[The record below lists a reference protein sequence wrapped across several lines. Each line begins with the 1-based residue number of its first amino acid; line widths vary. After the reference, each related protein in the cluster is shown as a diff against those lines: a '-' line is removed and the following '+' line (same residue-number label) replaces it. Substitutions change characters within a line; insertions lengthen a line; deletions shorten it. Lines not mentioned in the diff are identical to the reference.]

1 MADKNKKKLTDK
13 EKAEIAAA
21 AAFEEIDAAVEKEAV
36 EEAADAPDVADKTP
50 EAAAEATSEPTEVV
64 DPMAG
69 STLREGL
76 SLPEGSET
84 EASASEESAEDAV
97 PEEDEAPADDRPE
110 ESPEAEEAS
119 EDEVET
125 LEEDDSDFARADAPA
140 TGMPEGELSGEV
152 APVAAES
159 TSTETVT
166 PPVPAEEEPILG
178 TVPAES
184 EGRYYEA
191 DAYLESELAK
201 FNKAYQKLLD
211 ADRNVIA
218 GTSLLDAALTEA
230 KNAKAKKLDRKKRKQ
245 KYDNLKIKTEALA
258 DYVGDTITK
267 EGSTKA
273 IADLEGFTSFVMT
286 DIGVSPER
294 QALATQLIEQ
304 AKADNT
310 TANSKLAEARKILK
324 RREILKKAI
333 IGLGISTA
341 AVLVVGSAGE
351 IPDAYGH
358 GWWFLGRE
366 APPPSNDNQTQ
377 IEIDVDDMDVARI
390 QAVLNSVIGN
400 TSVKV
405 ETIKSIQVDAD
416 NNYHLILDADKKG
429 TDCLIDINMG
439 EQSGFE
445 NTTAL
450 VETLMDTELNKD
462 DISTYYALN
471 SFINDEAATANIS
484 VAIENQLGS
493 TGTAS
498 GGVYAKASYA
508 TDRANGVYNANIDFL
523 VFDEAGNASIMDDA
537 ITASSKSDFRSNLWD
552 VVYQEYGGPSTNFD
566 GEIKQDPTI
575 TNLTPA
581 QMTFVNPTTGAAVS
595 AGLSLDR

>member
-1 MADKNKKKLTDK
+1 MADDKNKLPDK
-13 EKAEIAAA
+13 ENAKKAAEEAAKK
-21 AAFEEIDAAVEKEAV
+21 AFAEIDAAVGKEAGK
-36 EEAADAPDVADKTP
+36 EAADASAVADKAP
-50 EAAAEATSEPTEVV
+50 EAAAEAASKPTETDQTV
-64 DPMAG
+64 DPMAADNALG
-69 STLREGL
+69 EDLL
-76 SLPEGSET
+76 LPKGRET
-84 EASASEESAEDAV
+84 EAAAGEKSAEDAV
-97 PEEDEAPADDRPE
+97 PEAGETPADDRPE
-110 ESPEAEEAS
+110 GSPEAEEAS
-119 EDEVET
+119 EDNVPADEGV
-125 LEEDDSDFARADAPA
+125 SNYARADAPP
-140 TGMPEGELSGEV
+140 TGMPKGELRGK
-152 APVAAES
+152 
-159 TSTETVT
+159 
-166 PPVPAEEEPILG
+166 EPILE

-184 EGRYYEA
+184 KA
-191 DAYLESELAK
+191 ESETESRLDK

-218 GTSLLDAALTEA
+218 GTRLLDAALTEV
-230 KNAKAKKLDRKKRKQ
+230 KNAKAKKLDRKARKQ
-245 KYDNLKIKTEALA
+245 KYDNLKIETEALA
-258 DYVGDTITK
+258 DCLGGTMTED
-267 EGSTKA
+267 GSTKA
-273 IADLEGFTSFVMT
+273 IADLESFTSFVMT
-286 DIGVSPER
+286 DIGVSPEK

-333 IGLGISTA
+333 VGLGISTVA
-341 AVLVVGSAGE
+341 ALVVGSAGE

-358 GWWFLGRE
+358 GWWFLGGE
-366 APPPSNDNQTQ
+366 APPPPNDNQ
-377 IEIDVDDMDVARI
+377 IIIDVDDMDVARI
-390 QAVLNSVIGN
+390 QSVLNGVIGN

-405 ETIKSIQVDAD
+405 EAIKSIQVDAD

-462 DISTYYALN
+462 DINTYYALN

-508 TDRANGVYNANIDFL
+508 TDRVNGVFNADIDFL

-537 ITASSKSDFRSNLWD
+537 LTASSKSDFRNNLWD
-552 VVYQEYGGPSTNFD
+552 VVYQAYGGPSTNFD
-566 GEIKQDPTI
+566 GEINQDPTI

-581 QMTFVNPTTGAAVS
+581 QMTFVNVTTGAAVS
-595 AGLSLDR
+595 TGISLER

>member
-1 MADKNKKKLTDK
+1 MADENKKKLTDK

-21 AAFEEIDAAVEKEAV
+21 AFEEIDAAVEEEAV
-36 EEAADAPDVADKTP
+36 EKAANASAVDGKASEA
-50 EAAAEATSEPTEVV
+50 PTQTARPV
-64 DPMAG
+64 DPTAG
-69 STLREGL
+69 NALGEDL
-76 SLPEGSET
+76 SLPEEN
-84 EASASEESAEDAV
+84 EAENAV
-97 PEEDEAPADDRPE
+97 PGAGETPAKDQPE
-110 ESPEAEEAS
+110 ESHEAEEAS
-119 EDEVET
+119 EGEVET
-125 LEEDDSDFARADAPA
+125 LEEDSDFARADAPA
-140 TGMPEGELSGEV
+140 TGMPKGKLSGKVGSSATEAISTEAV
-152 APVAAES
+152 KKEEEKPVSEKVPAKSEAES
-159 TSTETVT
+159 KT
-166 PPVPAEEEPILG
+166 
-178 TVPAES
+178 
-184 EGRYYEA
+184 
-191 DAYLESELAK
+191 ESELDK

-245 KYDNLKIKTEALA
+245 KYDDLKIKTEALA
-258 DYVGDTITK
+258 GYVGDTNTE

-273 IADLEGFTSFVMT
+273 IAGLESFTSFVMT
-286 DIGVSPER
+286 DIGVSPEK

-333 IGLGISTA
+333 VGLGISTVA
-341 AVLVVGSAGE
+341 ALVVGSAGE
-351 IPDAYGH
+351 IPDAYGY
-358 GWWFLGRE
+358 GWWFLGGE
-366 APPPSNDNQTQ
+366 APPPPNDNQ
-377 IEIDVDDMDVARI
+377 IIIDVDDMDVARI
-390 QAVLNSVIGN
+390 QSVLNGVIGN

-405 ETIKSIQVDAD
+405 EAIKSIQVDAD

-445 NTTAL
+445 DTTAL
-450 VETLMDTELNKD
+450 VEILMDTELNKD

-508 TDRANGVYNANIDFL
+508 TDRVNGVYNADIDFL
-523 VFDEAGNASIMDDA
+523 VFDEAGNASIIDDA
-537 ITASSKSDFRSNLWD
+537 ITASSKSDFRSNLWA
-552 VVYQEYGGPSTNFD
+552 VVYQAYGGPSTNFD
-566 GEIKQDPTI
+566 GEIMQHATI

-581 QMTFVNPTTGAAVS
+581 QMTIVNVTTGAAVS
-595 AGLSLDR
+595 AGISLER

>member
-1 MADKNKKKLTDK
+1 MADTDKKELTDK
-13 EKAEIAAA
+13 EKAEKAA
-21 AAFEEIDAAVEKEAV
+21 AAFEEIDAAVEEEAV
-36 EEAADAPDVADKTP
+36 EKAANASAVDGKASVAPTQTARPVDPTAGNALGEDLSLP
-50 EAAAEATSEPTEVV
+50 EENEAEATS
-64 DPMAG
+64 
-69 STLREGL
+69 
-76 SLPEGSET
+76 
-84 EASASEESAEDAV
+84 SEESAEGAV
-97 PEEDEAPADDRPE
+97 PEEGETPADGQSE
-110 ESPEAEEAS
+110 ESPEAKEAS
-119 EDEVET
+119 EDEVPADKEV
-125 LEEDDSDFARADAPA
+125 LNYVRADASA
-140 TGMPEGELSGEV
+140 TGMPKGKLSGNVGSSATE
-152 APVAAES
+152 AILTAAVEK
-159 TSTETVT
+159 E
-166 PPVPAEEEPILG
+166 EEEPIFES
-178 TVPAES
+178 VPAES
-184 EGRYYEA
+184 EL
-191 DAYLESELAK
+191 DK

-230 KNAKAKKLDRKKRKQ
+230 KNAKAKKLDLKKRKQ
-245 KYDNLKIKTEALA
+245 KYDNLKIETEALA
-258 DYVGDTITK
+258 GYVGDTNTE

-273 IADLEGFTSFVMT
+273 IADLESFTPFVMT
-286 DIGVSPER
+286 DIGVSPEK

-333 IGLGISTA
+333 VGLGISTVA
-341 AVLVVGSAGE
+341 ALVVGSAGE
-351 IPDAYGH
+351 IPDAYGY
-358 GWWFLGRE
+358 GWWFLGGE
-366 APPPSNDNQTQ
+366 APPPPNDNQ
-377 IEIDVDDMDVARI
+377 IIIDVDDMDVARI
-390 QAVLNSVIGN
+390 QSVLNGVIGN

-405 ETIKSIQVDAD
+405 EAIKSIQVDAD

-450 VETLMDTELNKD
+450 VEILMDTELNKD
-462 DISTYYALN
+462 DINTYYALN

-508 TDRANGVYNANIDFL
+508 TDRVNGVYNADIDFL
-523 VFDEAGNASIMDDA
+523 VFDEAGNASIIDDA
-537 ITASSKSDFRSNLWD
+537 ITASSKSDFRSNLWA
-552 VVYQEYGGPSTNFD
+552 VVYQAYGGPSTNFD
-566 GEIKQDPTI
+566 GEIMQHATI

-581 QMTFVNPTTGAAVS
+581 QMTIVNVTTGAAVS
-595 AGLSLDR
+595 AGISLER

>member
-1 MADKNKKKLTDK
+1 MADTNNNLTDK
-13 EKAEIAAA
+13 EKAEAAA
-21 AAFEEIDAAVEKEAV
+21 AEAFAEIDAAVEKEAV
-36 EEAADAPDVADKTP
+36 EKAANASAVDGKAS
-50 EAAAEATSEPTEVV
+50 EAAAEAASKSTKNARTVV

-69 STLREGL
+69 NPLGEGL
-76 SLPEGSET
+76 LPEGNGAKNAVPGAG
-84 EASASEESAEDAV
+84 EAS
-97 PEEDEAPADDRPE
+97 ADDRPE
-110 ESPEAEEAS
+110 ESPEAKEAS
-119 EDEVET
+119 EDEVPA
-125 LEEDDSDFARADAPA
+125 DKGDSNYVPVDGSA
-140 TGMPEGELSGEV
+140 TGMPKGELRGK
-152 APVAAES
+152 
-159 TSTETVT
+159 
-166 PPVPAEEEPILG
+166 EEEEEQEQIFE
-178 TVPAES
+178 TVPAEN
-184 EGRYYEA
+184 EA
-191 DAYLESELAK
+191 ESETESRLDK

-230 KNAKAKKLDRKKRKQ
+230 KNAKAKKLDFKKRKQ
-245 KYDNLKIKTEALA
+245 KYDDLKIKTEALNG
-258 DYVGDTITK
+258 YVNGTK
-267 EGSTKA
+267 TEGGSTKA
-273 IADLEGFTSFVMT
+273 IADLESFTSFVMT
-286 DIGVSPER
+286 DIGVSPEK

-333 IGLGISTA
+333 VGLGISTLA
-341 AVLVVGSAGE
+341 ALVVGSAGE

-358 GWWFLGRE
+358 GWWFLGGE
-366 APPPSNDNQTQ
+366 APPPPNDNQ
-377 IEIDVDDMDVARI
+377 IIIDVDDMDVARI
-390 QAVLNSVIGN
+390 QSVLNGVIGN

-405 ETIKSIQVDAD
+405 EAIKSIQVDAD

-439 EQSGFE
+439 AQSGFE
-445 NTTAL
+445 DTTAL
-450 VETLMDTELNKD
+450 VEILMDTELNKD
-462 DISTYYALN
+462 DINTYYALN

-508 TDRANGVYNANIDFL
+508 TDRVNGVYNADIDFL

-537 ITASSKSDFRSNLWD
+537 ITASSKSDFRSNLWA
-552 VVYQEYGGPSTNFD
+552 VVYQAYGGPSTNFD
-566 GEIKQDPTI
+566 GEIMQHPTI

-581 QMTFVNPTTGAAVS
+581 QMTIVNVTTGAAVS
-595 AGLSLDR
+595 TGISLER

>member
-1 MADKNKKKLTDK
+1 MADTNNNLTDK
-13 EKAEIAAA
+13 EKAEAAA
-21 AAFEEIDAAVEKEAV
+21 AEAFAEIDAAVGKEAG
-36 EEAADAPDVADKTP
+36 K
-50 EAAAEATSEPTEVV
+50 EAAAEAASSTETDQTVV
-64 DPMAG
+64 DLMAG
-69 STLREGL
+69 ALGKDL
-76 SLPEGSET
+76 SLPEGN
-84 EASASEESAEDAV
+84 EAEAAASEKSAKGAV
-97 PEEDEAPADDRPE
+97 PEAGKTSVEGKTGENSEAKKARK
-110 ESPEAEEAS
+110 
-119 EDEVET
+119 DEVPTFEG
-125 LEEDDSDFARADAPA
+125 DSNYRRSDGSA
-140 TGMPEGELSGEV
+140 TGMPKGKLSGKE
-152 APVAAES
+152 EK
-159 TSTETVT
+159 
-166 PPVPAEEEPILG
+166 EEEKP
-178 TVPAES
+178 VSEKVSAKSEAES
-184 EGRYYEA
+184 ET
-191 DAYLESELAK
+191 ESELDK

-218 GTSLLDAALTEA
+218 GTRLLDAALTEV

-245 KYDNLKIKTEALA
+245 KYDNLKIETEALA
-258 DYVGDTITK
+258 GYVGDTNTE

-273 IADLEGFTSFVMT
+273 IAGLESFTSFVMT
-286 DIGVSPER
+286 DIGVSPEK

-333 IGLGISTA
+333 VGLGISTVA
-341 AVLVVGSAGE
+341 ALVVGSAGE

-358 GWWFLGRE
+358 GWWFLGGE
-366 APPPSNDNQTQ
+366 APPPPNDNQ
-377 IEIDVDDMDVARI
+377 IIIDVDDMDVARI
-390 QAVLNSVIGN
+390 QSVLNGVIGN

-405 ETIKSIQVDAD
+405 EAIKSIQVDAD

-445 NTTAL
+445 DTTAL
-450 VETLMDTELNKD
+450 VEILMDTELNKD
-462 DISTYYALN
+462 DINTYYALN

-508 TDRANGVYNANIDFL
+508 TDRANGVYNADIDFL

-537 ITASSKSDFRSNLWD
+537 LTASSKSDFRSNLWA
-552 VVYQEYGGPSTNFD
+552 VVYQAYGGPSTNFD
-566 GEIKQDPTI
+566 GEIMQHPTI

-581 QMTFVNPTTGAAVS
+581 QMTIVNVTTGAAVS
-595 AGLSLDR
+595 AGISLER

>member
-1 MADKNKKKLTDK
+1 MADTNNNLTDK
-13 EKAEIAAA
+13 EKAEAAA
-21 AAFEEIDAAVEKEAV
+21 AEAFAEIDAAVEKEAV
-36 EEAADAPDVADKTP
+36 EKAANASAVDGKASEA
-50 EAAAEATSEPTEVV
+50 PTQTARPVV

-69 STLREGL
+69 ALVEGL
-76 SLPEGSET
+76 TLLEKN
-84 EASASEESAEDAV
+84 EAEAAASEESAENAV
-97 PEEDEAPADDRPE
+97 PGAGETPVEGETGESLNAEED
-110 ESPEAEEAS
+110 S
-119 EDEVET
+119 EDNVPSDEG
-125 LEEDDSDFARADAPA
+125 DSNYGPVDGSATRADASA

-152 APVAAES
+152 APGAAES
-159 TSTETVT
+159 PSNEAVEN
-166 PPVPAEEEPILG
+166 EEQESIFE

-184 EGRYYEA
+184 EL
-191 DAYLESELAK
+191 DK

-218 GTSLLDAALTEA
+218 GTRLLDAALTEV
-230 KNAKAKKLDRKKRKQ
+230 KNAKAKKLDRKKRNQ
-245 KYDNLKIKTEALA
+245 KYDNLKIETEALA
-258 DYVGDTITK
+258 GYVGDTKT
-267 EGSTKA
+267 EGGSTKA
-273 IADLEGFTSFVMT
+273 IADLESFTSFVMT
-286 DIGVSPER
+286 DIGVSPEK

-333 IGLGISTA
+333 VGLVISTVA
-341 AVLVVGSAGE
+341 ALVVGSAGE

-358 GWWFLGRE
+358 GWWFLGGE
-366 APPPSNDNQTQ
+366 APPPPNDNQ
-377 IEIDVDDMDVARI
+377 IIIDVDDMDVARI
-390 QAVLNSVIGN
+390 QSVLNGVIGN

-405 ETIKSIQVDAD
+405 EAIKSIQVDAD

-450 VETLMDTELNKD
+450 VETLMGAELNKD
-462 DISTYYALN
+462 DINTYYALN

-508 TDRANGVYNANIDFL
+508 ADRANGVYNADIDFL
-523 VFDEAGNASIMDDA
+523 VFDEAGNARIMDDA
-537 ITASSKSDFRSNLWD
+537 LTASSKSDFRSNLWA
-552 VVYQEYGGPSTNFD
+552 VVYQAYGGPSTNFD
-566 GEIKQDPTI
+566 GEIMQHPTI

-581 QMTFVNPTTGAAVS
+581 QMAIVNVTTGAAVS
-595 AGLSLDR
+595 AGISLER

>member
-1 MADKNKKKLTDK
+1 MADDKNKLPDK
-13 EKAEIAAA
+13 ENAKKAAEEAAKK
-21 AAFEEIDAAVEKEAV
+21 AFEEIDAAVGKKAVKEPANASAV
-36 EEAADAPDVADKTP
+36 DGKASEA
-50 EAAAEATSEPTEVV
+50 PTQTARPVV
-64 DPMAG
+64 DPMAAG
-69 STLREGL
+69 NALVGDS
-76 SLPEGSET
+76 SLPEEN
-84 EASASEESAEDAV
+84 EAKAAASEESAENAV
-97 PEEDEAPADDRPE
+97 PKAGETPVEGKTGEN
-110 ESPEAEEAS
+110 SEAEEDS

-125 LEEDDSDFARADAPA
+125 LEEDSDFARADAPA
-140 TGMPEGELSGEV
+140 TGMPEGELRGDASR
-152 APVAAES
+152 ASES
-159 TSTETVT
+159 TSNKAVKKKEQ
-166 PPVPAEEEPILG
+166 EPIFE

-184 EGRYYEA
+184 EL
-191 DAYLESELAK
+191 DK

-218 GTSLLDAALTEA
+218 GTRLLDAALTEV
-230 KNAKAKKLDRKKRKQ
+230 KNAKAKKLDRKKRNQ
-245 KYDNLKIKTEALA
+245 KYDNLKIETEALA
-258 DYVGDTITK
+258 GYVGDTKT
-267 EGSTKA
+267 EGGSTKA
-273 IADLEGFTSFVMT
+273 IAGLESFTSFVMT
-286 DIGVSPER
+286 DIGVSPEK

-333 IGLGISTA
+333 VGLGISTLA
-341 AVLVVGSAGE
+341 ALVVGSAGE

-358 GWWFLGRE
+358 GWWFLGGE
-366 APPPSNDNQTQ
+366 APPPPNDNQ
-377 IEIDVDDMDVARI
+377 IIIDVDDMDVARI
-390 QAVLNSVIGN
+390 QSVLNGVIGN

-405 ETIKSIQVDAD
+405 EAIKSIQVDAD

-450 VETLMDTELNKD
+450 VEILMDTELNKD

-508 TDRANGVYNANIDFL
+508 TDRVNGVYNADIDFL

-537 ITASSKSDFRSNLWD
+537 ITASSKSDFRSNLWA
-552 VVYQEYGGPSTNFD
+552 VVYQAYGGPSTNFD
-566 GEIKQDPTI
+566 GEIMQHPTI

-581 QMTFVNPTTGAAVS
+581 QMTIVNVTTGAAVS
-595 AGLSLDR
+595 TGISLER

>member
-1 MADKNKKKLTDK
+1 MADTNNNLTDK
-13 EKAEIAAA
+13 EKAEAAA
-21 AAFEEIDAAVEKEAV
+21 AEAFAEIDAAVGKKAVKEP
-36 EEAADAPDVADKTP
+36 ADASAVADKAS
-50 EAAAEATSEPTEVV
+50 EAAAKAASSTETDPT
-64 DPMAG
+64 AG
-69 STLREGL
+69 NALGEDL
-76 SLPEGSET
+76 SLPEGR
-84 EASASEESAEDAV
+84 EAKDAV
-97 PEEDEAPADDRPE
+97 PKAGETPVEGKTGEN
-110 ESPEAEEAS
+110 SEAEEVS
-119 EDEVET
+119 EDEVPTDEGNSNYVPV
-125 LEEDDSDFARADAPA
+125 DGSA
-140 TGMPEGELSGEV
+140 TGMPKGELRGK
-152 APVAAES
+152 
-159 TSTETVT
+159 
-166 PPVPAEEEPILG
+166 EEEEEKEPILE

-184 EGRYYEA
+184 KA
-191 DAYLESELAK
+191 ESETESRLDK

-230 KNAKAKKLDRKKRKQ
+230 KNAKAKKLDREKREQ
-245 KYDNLKIKTEALA
+245 KYDDLKIKTEALNG
-258 DYVGDTITK
+258 YVNGTK
-267 EGSTKA
+267 TEGGSTKA
-273 IADLEGFTSFVMT
+273 IADLESFTSFVMT
-286 DIGVSPER
+286 DIGVSPEK

-333 IGLGISTA
+333 VGLGISTA
-341 AVLVVGSAGE
+341 AALVIGSIGE

-358 GWWFLGRE
+358 GWWFLGGE
-366 APPPSNDNQTQ
+366 APPPPNDNQ
-377 IEIDVDDMDVARI
+377 IIIDVDDMDVARI
-390 QAVLNSVIGN
+390 QSVLNGVIGN

-405 ETIKSIQVDAD
+405 EAIKSIQVDAD

-445 NTTAL
+445 DTTAL
-450 VETLMDTELNKD
+450 VEILMDTELNKD
-462 DISTYYALN
+462 DINTYYALN

-508 TDRANGVYNANIDFL
+508 TDRVNGVYNADIDFL

-537 ITASSKSDFRSNLWD
+537 ITASSKSDFRSNLWA
-552 VVYQEYGGPSTNFD
+552 VVYQAYGGPSTNFD
-566 GEIKQDPTI
+566 GEIMQHPTI

-581 QMTFVNPTTGAAVS
+581 QMTFVNVTTGAAVS
-595 AGLSLDR
+595 TGISLER

>member
-1 MADKNKKKLTDK
+1 MADTDNKNSIYE
-13 EKAEIAAA
+13 EKAAE
-21 AAFEEIDAAVEKEAV
+21 AFKEIDAAVGKEAG
-36 EEAADAPDVADKTP
+36 K
-50 EAAAEATSEPTEVV
+50 EAAAEAASSTETDQTVV
-64 DPMAG
+64 DLMAG
-69 STLREGL
+69 ALGKDL
-76 SLPEGSET
+76 SLPEGN
-84 EASASEESAEDAV
+84 EAEAAASEKSAKGAV
-97 PEEDEAPADDRPE
+97 PEAGKTSVEGKTGENSEAKEARKDEVPADE
-110 ESPEAEEAS
+110 G
-119 EDEVET
+119 
-125 LEEDDSDFARADAPA
+125 DSNYRRSDGSA
-140 TGMPEGELSGEV
+140 TGMPKGKLSGKVGSSATE
-152 APVAAES
+152 AILTAAVEK
-159 TSTETVT
+159 E
-166 PPVPAEEEPILG
+166 EEEPILE

-184 EGRYYEA
+184 EL
-191 DAYLESELAK
+191 DK

-218 GTSLLDAALTEA
+218 GTSLLDAALTEV

-245 KYDNLKIKTEALA
+245 KYDNLKIETEALA
-258 DYVGDTITK
+258 GYVGDTNTE

-273 IADLEGFTSFVMT
+273 IAGLESFTSFVMT
-286 DIGVSPER
+286 DIGVSPEK

-333 IGLGISTA
+333 LGLGISTVA
-341 AVLVVGSAGE
+341 ALVVGSAGE
-351 IPDAYGH
+351 IPDAYGY
-358 GWWFLGRE
+358 GWWFLGGE
-366 APPPSNDNQTQ
+366 APPPPNDNQ
-377 IEIDVDDMDVARI
+377 IIIDVDDMDVARI
-390 QAVLNSVIGN
+390 QSVLNGVIGN

-405 ETIKSIQVDAD
+405 EAIKSIQVDAD

-439 EQSGFE
+439 AQSGFE
-445 NTTAL
+445 DTTAL
-450 VETLMDTELNKD
+450 VEILMDTELNKD
-462 DISTYYALN
+462 DINTYYALN

-508 TDRANGVYNANIDFL
+508 TDRVNGVYNADIDFL

-537 ITASSKSDFRSNLWD
+537 ITASSKSDFRSNLWA
-552 VVYQEYGGPSTNFD
+552 VVYQAYGGPSTNFD
-566 GEIKQDPTI
+566 GEIMQHPTI

-581 QMTFVNPTTGAAVS
+581 QMTIVNVTTGAAVS
-595 AGLSLDR
+595 TGISLER

>member
-1 MADKNKKKLTDK
+1 MADTDKKKLTDK

-21 AAFEEIDAAVEKEAV
+21 AAFEEIDAAVEEKAV
-36 EEAADAPDVADKTP
+36 EEAADASAVADKAP
-50 EAAAEATSEPTEVV
+50 EAAAEAVSELTEVV

-69 STLREGL
+69 SALGEGL
-76 SLPEGSET
+76 SLPEGSEI
-84 EASASEESAEDAV
+84 EAAASEESAEDAV

-125 LEEDDSDFARADAPA
+125 LEEDSEFARVVGVPA

-152 APVAAES
+152 APGAAES
-159 TSTETVT
+159 TSTEAVT
-166 PPVPAEEEPILG
+166 PTVPAEEEPVLE

-184 EGRYYEA
+184 
-191 DAYLESELAK
+191 DAESETESELDK

-245 KYDNLKIKTEALA
+245 KYDNLKIKTEALNG
-258 DYVGDTITK
+258 YVNGTITE

-273 IADLEGFTSFVMT
+273 IADLESFTPFVMT
-286 DIGVSPER
+286 DIGVSPEK

-310 TANSKLAEARKILK
+310 TANSKLDEARKILRK
-324 RREILKKAI
+324 KEILKKAI
-333 IGLGISTA
+333 IGLGIGLGA
-341 AVLVVGSAGE
+341 ALVVGSAGE

-358 GWWFLGRE
+358 GWWFLGGE
-366 APPPSNDNQTQ
+366 TPPPPNDNDNQ
-377 IEIDVDDMDVARI
+377 IIIDVDDMDVARI
-390 QAVLNSVIGN
+390 QSVLNGVIGN

-405 ETIKSIQVDAD
+405 EAIKSIQVDAD

-450 VETLMDTELNKD
+450 VETLMGAELNKD
-462 DISTYYALN
+462 DINTYYALN

-508 TDRANGVYNANIDFL
+508 ADRVNGVYNADIDFL
-523 VFDEAGNASIMDDA
+523 VFDEAGNARIMDDA
-537 ITASSKSDFRSNLWD
+537 LTASSKSDFRSNLWA

-566 GEIKQDPTI
+566 GEINQDPTI

-581 QMTFVNPTTGAAVS
+581 QMAFVSQTTGAAVS

>member
-1 MADKNKKKLTDK
+1 MADTDK
-13 EKAEIAAA
+13 KNSIYEEKAA
-21 AAFEEIDAAVEKEAV
+21 AAFKEIDAAVEEEAV
-36 EEAADAPDVADKTP
+36 ENAANASAVDGKASEA
-50 EAAAEATSEPTEVV
+50 PTQTARPVV
-64 DPMAG
+64 DPMAADNALVG
-69 STLREGL
+69 DS
-76 SLPEGSET
+76 SLLEKN
-84 EASASEESAEDAV
+84 EAEAAASEESAEDAV

-119 EDEVET
+119 EGEVPTDEGNSNYVPV
-125 LEEDDSDFARADAPA
+125 DGSA
-140 TGMPEGELSGEV
+140 TGMPKGELRGK
-152 APVAAES
+152 
-159 TSTETVT
+159 
-166 PPVPAEEEPILG
+166 EEQEPIFE
-178 TVPAES
+178 TVPAEN
-184 EGRYYEA
+184 
-191 DAYLESELAK
+191 ELDK

-218 GTSLLDAALTEA
+218 GTRLLDAALTEA

-245 KYDNLKIKTEALA
+245 KYDNLKIETEALA
-258 DYVGDTITK
+258 GYVGDTSTE

-273 IADLEGFTSFVMT
+273 IAGLESFTSFVMT
-286 DIGVSPER
+286 DIGVSPEK

-310 TANSKLAEARKILK
+310 TANSKLDEARKILK

-333 IGLGISTA
+333 VGLGISTVA
-341 AVLVVGSAGE
+341 ALVVGSAGE
-351 IPDAYGH
+351 IPDAYGY
-358 GWWFLGRE
+358 GWWFLGGE
-366 APPPSNDNQTQ
+366 APPPPNDNQ
-377 IEIDVDDMDVARI
+377 IIIDVDDMDVARI
-390 QAVLNSVIGN
+390 QSVLNGVIGN

-405 ETIKSIQVDAD
+405 EAIKSIQVDAD

-445 NTTAL
+445 DTTAL
-450 VETLMDTELNKD
+450 VEILMDTELNKD
-462 DISTYYALN
+462 DINTYYALN

-508 TDRANGVYNANIDFL
+508 TDRVNGVFNADIDFL
-523 VFDEAGNASIMDDA
+523 VFDEAGNASIIDDA
-537 ITASSKSDFRSNLWD
+537 ITASSKSDFRSNLWA
-552 VVYQEYGGPSTNFD
+552 VVYQAYGGPSTNFD
-566 GEIKQDPTI
+566 GEIMQHATI

-581 QMTFVNPTTGAAVS
+581 QMAIVNVTTGAAVS
-595 AGLSLDR
+595 AGISLER

>member
-1 MADKNKKKLTDK
+1 MADTNNNLTDK
-13 EKAEIAAA
+13 EKAKKAAEK
-21 AAFEEIDAAVEKEAV
+21 AFEEIDAAV
-36 EEAADAPDVADKTP
+36 ADKAP
-50 EAAAEATSEPTEVV
+50 EAAAEAASKSPETDQTVV

-69 STLREGL
+69 ALGEDL
-76 SLPEGSET
+76 SLPEGRE
-84 EASASEESAEDAV
+84 AEDAV
-97 PEEDEAPADDRPE
+97 PEEGEAPADGQSE
-110 ESPEAEEAS
+110 ESPEAEEAG

-125 LEEDDSDFARADAPA
+125 LDVNSNFGPVDPPA
-140 TGMPEGELSGEV
+140 TGMPSKGELKGED
-152 APVAAES
+152 ASSATES
-159 TSTETVT
+159 TSNKAVEN
-166 PPVPAEEEPILG
+166 EEEKPISEA
-178 TVPAES
+178 VPAES
-184 EGRYYEA
+184 EE
-191 DAYLESELAK
+191 ESETESRLDK

-218 GTSLLDAALTEA
+218 GTRLLDAALTEV

-245 KYDNLKIKTEALA
+245 KYDNLKIETEALA
-258 DYVGDTITK
+258 GYVGDTNTE

-273 IADLEGFTSFVMT
+273 IAGLESFTSFVMT
-286 DIGVSPER
+286 DIGVSPEK

-333 IGLGISTA
+333 VGLGISTVA
-341 AVLVVGSAGE
+341 ALVVGSAGE
-351 IPDAYGH
+351 IPDAYGY
-358 GWWFLGRE
+358 GWWFLGGE
-366 APPPSNDNQTQ
+366 APPPPNDNQ
-377 IEIDVDDMDVARI
+377 IIIDVDDMDVARV
-390 QAVLNSVIGN
+390 QSVLNGVIGN

-405 ETIKSIQVDAD
+405 EAIKSIQVDAD

-439 EQSGFE
+439 AQSGFE

-450 VETLMDTELNKD
+450 VEILMDTELNKD

-508 TDRANGVYNANIDFL
+508 TDRVNGVYNADIDFL

-552 VVYQEYGGPSTNFD
+552 VVYQAYGGPSTNFD
-566 GEIKQDPTI
+566 GEIMQHATI

-581 QMTFVNPTTGAAVS
+581 QMTIVNVTTGAAVS
-595 AGLSLDR
+595 AGISLER

>member
-1 MADKNKKKLTDK
+1 MADDKNKLPDK
-13 EKAEIAAA
+13 ENAKKAAA
-21 AAFEEIDAAVEKEAV
+21 AAKKAFEEIDAAVEKEAV
-36 EEAADAPDVADKTP
+36 EEAADASAVADKAP
-50 EAAAEATSEPTEVV
+50 EAAAEAASSTETPQNV

-69 STLREGL
+69 ALGEGL
-76 SLPEGSET
+76 SLLEKNKAKAA
-84 EASASEESAEDAV
+84 ASKESAEDAV
-97 PEEDEAPADDRPE
+97 PEADETPADGQSE
-110 ESPEAEEAS
+110 ERSEAKEAS
-119 EDEVET
+119 EEEVET
-125 LEEDDSDFARADAPA
+125 LEEDSEFTRVGALA
-140 TGMPEGELSGEV
+140 TGMPKGELRGKEEQ
-152 APVAAES
+152 ES
-159 TSTETVT
+159 IFE
-166 PPVPAEEEPILG
+166 

-184 EGRYYEA
+184 EA
-191 DAYLESELAK
+191 ESETESRLDK

-230 KNAKAKKLDRKKRKQ
+230 KNAKAKKLDRKKRNQ
-245 KYDNLKIKTEALA
+245 KYDDLKIKTEALNG
-258 DYVGDTITK
+258 YVNGTNTED
-267 EGSTKA
+267 GSTKA
-273 IADLEGFTSFVMT
+273 IAGLESFTSFVMT
-286 DIGVSPER
+286 DIGVSPEK

-333 IGLGISTA
+333 VGLGISTLA
-341 AVLVVGSAGE
+341 ALVVGSAGE

-358 GWWFLGRE
+358 GWWFLGGE
-366 APPPSNDNQTQ
+366 APPPPNDNQ
-377 IEIDVDDMDVARI
+377 IIIDVDDMDVARI
-390 QAVLNSVIGN
+390 QSVLNGVIGN

-405 ETIKSIQVDAD
+405 EAIKSIQVDAD

-450 VETLMDTELNKD
+450 VEILMDTELNKD

-508 TDRANGVYNANIDFL
+508 TDRVNGVYNADIDFL
-523 VFDEAGNASIMDDA
+523 VFDEAGNASIIDDA
-537 ITASSKSDFRSNLWD
+537 ITASSKSDFRSNLWA
-552 VVYQEYGGPSTNFD
+552 VVYQAYGGPSTNFD
-566 GEIKQDPTI
+566 GEIMQHPTI

-581 QMTFVNPTTGAAVS
+581 QMTIVNVTTGAAVS
-595 AGLSLDR
+595 TGISLER

>member
-1 MADKNKKKLTDK
+1 MADTDK
-13 EKAEIAAA
+13 KNSIYEEKAA
-21 AAFEEIDAAVEKEAV
+21 AAFKEIDAAVGKKAV
-36 EEAADAPDVADKTP
+36 KEAADASAVADKAS
-50 EAAAEATSEPTEVV
+50 EAAAKAASSTATARPVV
-64 DPMAG
+64 DPMAADNALVG
-69 STLREGL
+69 DS
-76 SLPEGSET
+76 SLPEGRE
-84 EASASEESAEDAV
+84 AEDAV
-97 PEEDEAPADDRPE
+97 PKADEKTPADGQSEQR
-110 ESPEAEEAS
+110 SEAEEAS
-119 EDEVET
+119 EGEVPSDEG
-125 LEEDDSDFARADAPA
+125 DSNYIRPDASAIRPDASA
-140 TGMPEGELSGEV
+140 TGMPNGKLSGKVGSSATE
-152 APVAAES
+152 AILNAAVENEEQES
-159 TSTETVT
+159 IFE
-166 PPVPAEEEPILG
+166 

-184 EGRYYEA
+184 EA
-191 DAYLESELAK
+191 ESETESRLDK

-230 KNAKAKKLDRKKRKQ
+230 KNAKAKKPDRKKRNQ
-245 KYDNLKIKTEALA
+245 EYDDLKIKTEALNG
-258 DYVGDTITK
+258 YVNGTNTED
-267 EGSTKA
+267 GSTKA
-273 IADLEGFTSFVMT
+273 IANLESFTSFVMT
-286 DIGVSPER
+286 DIGVSPEK

-333 IGLGISTA
+333 VGLVISTVA
-341 AVLVVGSAGE
+341 ALVVGSAGE

-358 GWWFLGRE
+358 GWWFLGGE
-366 APPPSNDNQTQ
+366 APPPPNDNQ
-377 IEIDVDDMDVARI
+377 IIIDVDDMDVARI
-390 QAVLNSVIGN
+390 QSVLNGVIGN

-405 ETIKSIQVDAD
+405 EAIKSIQVDAD

-450 VETLMDTELNKD
+450 VETLMGAELNKD
-462 DISTYYALN
+462 DINTYYALN

-508 TDRANGVYNANIDFL
+508 ADRANGVYNADIDFL
-523 VFDEAGNASIMDDA
+523 VFDEAGNARIMDDA
-537 ITASSKSDFRSNLWD
+537 LTASSKSDFRSNLWAD
-552 VVYQEYGGPSTNFD
+552 VYQAYGGPSTNFD
-566 GEIKQDPTI
+566 GEIMQHPTI

-581 QMTFVNPTTGAAVS
+581 QMAIVNVTTGAAVS
-595 AGLSLDR
+595 AGISLER

>member
-1 MADKNKKKLTDK
+1 MADTDKKKLTDK
-13 EKAEIAAA
+13 EKAA
-21 AAFEEIDAAVEKEAV
+21 AAFEEIDAAVEEKAV
-36 EEAADAPDVADKTP
+36 EEAADASAVADKAP
-50 EAAAEATSEPTEVV
+50 EAAAEAASESTEIALTVV

-69 STLREGL
+69 SALGEGL
-76 SLPEGSET
+76 SLPEGTET
-84 EASASEESAEDAV
+84 EAAASEESAEDAV
-97 PEEDEAPADDRPE
+97 PEVDEAPADDRPE

-125 LEEDDSDFARADAPA
+125 LEEDSEFTRVGVPA

-152 APVAAES
+152 APGAAES
-159 TSTETVT
+159 TSTEAVT
-166 PPVPAEEEPILG
+166 PTVPAEEEPILG

-184 EGRYYEA
+184 EAESET
-191 DAYLESELAK
+191 ESELDK

-245 KYDNLKIKTEALA
+245 KYDNLKIKTEALNG
-258 DYVGDTITK
+258 YVNGTITE

-273 IADLEGFTSFVMT
+273 IADLESFTSFVMT
-286 DIGVSPER
+286 DIGVSPEK

-310 TANSKLAEARKILK
+310 TANSKLDEARKILRK
-324 RREILKKAI
+324 KEILKKAI
-333 IGLGISTA
+333 IGLGIGAA
-341 AVLVVGSAGE
+341 AVLVIGSIGE
-351 IPDAYGH
+351 IGDAQGKGYY
-358 GWWFLGRE
+358 WSDRE
-366 APPPSNDNQTQ
+366 VPPPPNDNDNQ
-377 IEIDVDDMDVARI
+377 IIIDVDDMDIARI
-390 QAVLNSVIGN
+390 QSVLNGVIGN

-405 ETIKSIQVDAD
+405 EAIKSIQVDAD

-450 VETLMDTELNKD
+450 VETLMGAELNKD
-462 DISTYYALN
+462 DINTYYALN

-508 TDRANGVYNANIDFL
+508 TDRANGVYNADIDFL
-523 VFDEAGNASIMDDA
+523 VFDEAGNARIMDDA
-537 ITASSKSDFRSNLWD
+537 LTASSKSDFRSNLWD

-566 GEIKQDPTI
+566 GEINQDPTI

-581 QMTFVNPTTGAAVS
+581 QMAFVSQTTGAAVS
-595 AGLSLDR
+595 AGISLDR

>member
-1 MADKNKKKLTDK
+1 MADTNNKNSIYE
-13 EKAEIAAA
+13 EKAAE
-21 AAFEEIDAAVEKEAV
+21 AFAEIDAAVGKEAG
-36 EEAADAPDVADKTP
+36 K
-50 EAAAEATSEPTEVV
+50 EAAAEAASKSPETARPVV
-64 DPMAG
+64 DPMAADNALVG
-69 STLREGL
+69 DS
-76 SLPEGSET
+76 SLPEGNEDK
-84 EASASEESAEDAV
+84 AAASEESAKGAV
-97 PEEDEAPADDRPE
+97 PKAGKTPVEGKTGENSEAKKARK
-110 ESPEAEEAS
+110 
-119 EDEVET
+119 DEVPTFEG
-125 LEEDDSDFARADAPA
+125 DSNYRRSDGSA
-140 TGMPEGELSGEV
+140 TGMPNGKLNGKV
-152 APVAAES
+152 APGAAEA
-159 TSTETVT
+159 TSNKAVKK
-166 PPVPAEEEPILG
+166 EEKE

-184 EGRYYEA
+184 EL
-191 DAYLESELAK
+191 DK

-230 KNAKAKKLDRKKRKQ
+230 KNAKAKKLDREKREQ
-245 KYDNLKIKTEALA
+245 KYDDLKIKTEALNG
-258 DYVGDTITK
+258 YVNGTK
-267 EGSTKA
+267 TEGGSTKA
-273 IADLEGFTSFVMT
+273 IEDLESFTSFVMT
-286 DIGVSPER
+286 DIGVSPEK

-333 IGLGISTA
+333 VGLGISTA
-341 AVLVVGSAGE
+341 AALVIGSIGE

-358 GWWFLGRE
+358 GWWFLGGE
-366 APPPSNDNQTQ
+366 APPPPNDNQ
-377 IEIDVDDMDVARI
+377 IIIDVDDMDVARI
-390 QAVLNSVIGN
+390 QSVLNGVIGN

-405 ETIKSIQVDAD
+405 EAIKSIQVDAD

-445 NTTAL
+445 DTTAL
-450 VETLMDTELNKD
+450 VEILMDTELNKD
-462 DISTYYALN
+462 DINTYYALN

-508 TDRANGVYNANIDFL
+508 TDRVNGVYNADIDFL

-537 ITASSKSDFRSNLWD
+537 ITASSKSDFGSNLWA
-552 VVYQEYGGPSTNFD
+552 VVYQAYGGPSTNFD
-566 GEIKQDPTI
+566 GEIMQHPTI

-581 QMTFVNPTTGAAVS
+581 QMTFVNVTTGAAVS
-595 AGLSLDR
+595 TGISLER

>member
-1 MADKNKKKLTDK
+1 MADDKNKLPDK
-13 EKAEIAAA
+13 ENAKKAAEEAAKK
-21 AAFEEIDAAVEKEAV
+21 AFEESDDA
-36 EEAADAPDVADKTP
+36 VADKAS
-50 EAAAEATSEPTEVV
+50 EAAAEVASSTETDPT
-64 DPMAG
+64 AG
-69 STLREGL
+69 NALGEDL
-76 SLPEGSET
+76 SLPEGRE
-84 EASASEESAEDAV
+84 AEDAV
-97 PEEDEAPADDRPE
+97 PEEGETPADGQPE
-110 ESPEAEEAS
+110 ESHEAEEAS
-119 EDEVET
+119 EGEVPADEG
-125 LEEDDSDFARADAPA
+125 DSSNFGPVDGSATRADAPA
-140 TGMPEGELSGEV
+140 TGMPSKGELNGED
-152 APVAAES
+152 ASRATGS
-159 TSTETVT
+159 TSTEAVEKK
-166 PPVPAEEEPILG
+166 EEKP
-178 TVPAES
+178 TVPAKSKAES
-184 EGRYYEA
+184 ET
-191 DAYLESELAK
+191 ESRLDK

-230 KNAKAKKLDRKKRKQ
+230 KNAKAKKLDRKKRNQ
-245 KYDNLKIKTEALA
+245 KYDNLKIETEALA
-258 DYVGDTITK
+258 GYVGDTKT
-267 EGSTKA
+267 EGGSTKA
-273 IADLEGFTSFVMT
+273 IAGLESFTSFVMT
-286 DIGVSPER
+286 DIGVSPEK

-333 IGLGISTA
+333 VGLGISTLA
-341 AVLVVGSAGE
+341 ALVVGSAGE

-358 GWWFLGRE
+358 GWWFLGGE
-366 APPPSNDNQTQ
+366 APPPPNDNQ
-377 IEIDVDDMDVARI
+377 IIIDVDDMDVARI
-390 QAVLNSVIGN
+390 QSVLNGVIGN

-405 ETIKSIQVDAD
+405 EAIKSIQVDAD

-450 VETLMDTELNKD
+450 VEILMDTELNKD
-462 DISTYYALN
+462 DINTYYALN

-508 TDRANGVYNANIDFL
+508 TDRVNDVYNADIDFL

-537 ITASSKSDFRSNLWD
+537 LTASSKSDFRSNLWA
-552 VVYQEYGGPSTNFD
+552 VVYQAYGGPSTNFD
-566 GEIKQDPTI
+566 GEIMQHPTI

-581 QMTFVNPTTGAAVS
+581 QMTIVNVTTGAAVS
-595 AGLSLDR
+595 TGISLER

>member
-1 MADKNKKKLTDK
+1 MADENKKKLTDK

-21 AAFEEIDAAVEKEAV
+21 AFEEIDAAVEEEAV
-36 EEAADAPDVADKTP
+36 EKAANASAVDGKASEA
-50 EAAAEATSEPTEVV
+50 PTQTARPV
-64 DPMAG
+64 DPTAG
-69 STLREGL
+69 NALGEDL
-76 SLPEGSET
+76 SLPEEN
-84 EASASEESAEDAV
+84 EAENAV
-97 PEEDEAPADDRPE
+97 PGAGETPAKDQPE
-110 ESPEAEEAS
+110 ESYEAEEAS
-119 EDEVET
+119 EGEVET
-125 LEEDDSDFARADAPA
+125 LEEDSDFARADAPA
-140 TGMPEGELSGEV
+140 TGMPKGKLSGKVGSSATE
-152 APVAAES
+152 AILTAAVEK
-159 TSTETVT
+159 E
-166 PPVPAEEEPILG
+166 EEEPILE

-184 EGRYYEA
+184 EL
-191 DAYLESELAK
+191 DK

-218 GTSLLDAALTEA
+218 GTRLLDAALTEA

-245 KYDNLKIKTEALA
+245 KYDNLKIETEALA
-258 DYVGDTITK
+258 GYVGDTKT
-267 EGSTKA
+267 EGGSTKA
-273 IADLEGFTSFVMT
+273 IADLESFTSFVMT
-286 DIGVSPER
+286 DIGVSPEK

-310 TANSKLAEARKILK
+310 TANSKLDEARKILK

-333 IGLGISTA
+333 LGLGISTA

-351 IPDAYGH
+351 IPDAYGY
-358 GWWFLGRE
+358 GWWFLGGE
-366 APPPSNDNQTQ
+366 APPPPNDNQ
-377 IEIDVDDMDVARI
+377 IIIDVDDMDVARI
-390 QAVLNSVIGN
+390 QSVLNGVIGN

-405 ETIKSIQVDAD
+405 EAIKSIQVDAD

-445 NTTAL
+445 DTTAL
-450 VETLMDTELNKD
+450 VEILMDTELNKD

-508 TDRANGVYNANIDFL
+508 TDRVNGVYNADIDFL
-523 VFDEAGNASIMDDA
+523 VFDEAGNASIIDDA
-537 ITASSKSDFRSNLWD
+537 LTASSKSDFRNNLWD
-552 VVYQEYGGPSTNFD
+552 VVYQAYGGPSTNFD
-566 GEIKQDPTI
+566 GEIMQHPTI

-581 QMTFVNPTTGAAVS
+581 QMTIVNVTTGAAVS
-595 AGLSLDR
+595 TGISLER

>member
-1 MADKNKKKLTDK
+1 MADTDNKNSIY
-13 EKAEIAAA
+13 EKAEE
-21 AAFEEIDAAVEKEAV
+21 AFKEID
-36 EEAADAPDVADKTP
+36 DAVADNAS
-50 EAAAEATSEPTEVV
+50 EAAAEAASSTETDQTVV
-64 DPMAG
+64 DLMAG
-69 STLREGL
+69 ALGKDL
-76 SLPEGSET
+76 SLPEGN
-84 EASASEESAEDAV
+84 EAEAAASEKSAKGAV
-97 PEEDEAPADDRPE
+97 PEAGKTSVEGKTGENSEAKEARKDEVPADE
-110 ESPEAEEAS
+110 G
-119 EDEVET
+119 
-125 LEEDDSDFARADAPA
+125 DSNYRRSDGSA
-140 TGMPEGELSGEV
+140 TGMPNGKLNGKV
-152 APVAAES
+152 APGAAEA
-159 TSTETVT
+159 TSNKAVKK
-166 PPVPAEEEPILG
+166 EEKE

-184 EGRYYEA
+184 EL
-191 DAYLESELAK
+191 DK

-218 GTSLLDAALTEA
+218 GTRLLDAALTEA

-245 KYDNLKIKTEALA
+245 KYDNLKIETEALA
-258 DYVGDTITK
+258 GYVGDTKT
-267 EGSTKA
+267 EGGSTKA
-273 IADLEGFTSFVMT
+273 IADLESFTSFVMT
-286 DIGVSPER
+286 DIGVSPEK

-310 TANSKLAEARKILK
+310 TANSKLDEARKILK

-333 IGLGISTA
+333 LGLGISTA

-351 IPDAYGH
+351 IPDAYGY
-358 GWWFLGRE
+358 GWWFLGGE
-366 APPPSNDNQTQ
+366 APPPPNDNQ
-377 IEIDVDDMDVARI
+377 IIIDVDDMDVARI
-390 QAVLNSVIGN
+390 QSVLNGVIGN

-405 ETIKSIQVDAD
+405 EAIKSIQVDAD

-445 NTTAL
+445 DTTAL
-450 VETLMDTELNKD
+450 VEILMDTELNKD

-508 TDRANGVYNANIDFL
+508 TDRVNGVYNADIDFL
-523 VFDEAGNASIMDDA
+523 VFDEAGNASIIDDA
-537 ITASSKSDFRSNLWD
+537 ITASSKSDFRSNLWA
-552 VVYQEYGGPSTNFD
+552 VVYQAYGGPSTNFD
-566 GEIKQDPTI
+566 GEIMQHPTI

-581 QMTFVNPTTGAAVS
+581 QMTIVNVTTGAAVS
-595 AGLSLDR
+595 TGISLER